1 MAVTSSGE
9 IKLNADVNIEI
20 NDSLGTDVSLSALSV
35 GAGFS
40 EPHALTEF
48 YGYVDALAPSVTTN
62 SATSVTATSITTNGD
77 VTSDG
82 GASITERG
90 FYFGTDGTAATS
102 NTKYTVTGT
111 TGSFNRAFTGLTAST
126 TYYFW
131 AFATNSAGTTIASRV
146 TQATSA
152 AQTFQTARHHIES
165 TNTNHSATRYY
176 LDANNSWIFI
186 ATLASAPYPGSS
198 TCVNVEVSGLQ
209 NRLYATNGSGND
221 YNTACRVY
229 KTTSGGCDGFTLV
242 GSVSGT
248 GGQNNDYTDFIQ
260 MRNHRS
266 GNMYWYASP

>member
-9 IKLNADVNIEI
+9 IKLNADVNVEI
-20 NDSLGTDVSLSALSV
+20 NDSTGTDVSLSSLSV

-62 SATSVTATSITTNGD
+62 SATSVTATTITANGD

-90 FYFGTDGTAATS
+90 FYFGTDGSAATS
-102 NTKYTVTGT
+102 NTKYTVSGT
-111 TGSFNRAFTGLTAST
+111 TGAFNRAFTGLTEST

-152 AQTFQTARHHIES
+152 AQTFQTASHYMVSPNLRH
-165 TNTNHSATRYY
+165 TGVRYY
-176 LDANNSWIFI
+176 LNANSSWIFI
-186 ATLASAPYPGSS
+186 ANVSSSPHPG
-198 TCVNVEVSGLQ
+198 TYACIDVEVSGLQ
-209 NRLYATNGSGND
+209 NRIAVSYGTGPDNNSLLRIY
-221 YNTACRVY
+221 YNT
-229 KTTSGGCDGFTLV
+229 TGGCVGFTPIGNWMNDS
-242 GSVSGT
+242 GSFLWAKNYSANGT
-248 GGQNNDYTDFIQ
+248 TNY
-260 MRNHRS
+260 
-266 GNMYWYASP
+266 YWYASP

>member
-9 IKLNADVNIEI
+9 IKLNADVNVEI
-20 NDSLGTDVSLSALSV
+20 NDSTGTDVSLSSLSV

-62 SATSVTATSITTNGD
+62 SATSVTSTTITANGN

-90 FYFGTDGTAATS
+90 FYFGTDGSAATS
-102 NTKYTVTGT
+102 NTKYTVSGT
-111 TGSFNRAFTGLTAST
+111 TGAFNRAFTGLTAST

-152 AQTFQTARHHIES
+152 AQTFQTARHYLES
-165 TNTNHSATRYY
+165 PNLNHSGIRYY
-176 LDANNSWIFI
+176 LNANSSWIFI
-186 ATLASAPYPGSS
+186 ANLSSSPWPGTSA
-198 TCVNVEVSGLQ
+198 CVDVEVSGLQ
-209 NRLYATNGSGND
+209 NRIAVSNGTGPDN
-221 YNTACRVY
+221 NTQFRIY
-229 KTTSGGCDGFTLV
+229 YDTSGGCVGFTP
-242 GSVSGT
+242 GSHT
-248 GGQNNDYTDFIQ
+248 LLD
-260 MRNHRS
+260 S
-266 GNMYWYASP
+266 GNYLWQRNYSANSTTNYYWYASP